1 MDKVIRDWSVYVY
14 IEDLIKT
21 MMTSLRAL
29 SELQNPAMKERHWSE
44 LMNVTNVILFTFD
57 INLMYLYYYNYFRS
71 GFLLRNRQH

>member
-57 INLMYLYYYNYFRS
+57 INIMYLYYSIILGQVFY
-71 GFLLRNRQH
+71 

>member
-44 LMNVTNVILFTFD
+44 LMNVTNVILFKYD
-57 INLMYLYYYNYFRS
+57 INIMYLY
-71 GFLLRNRQH
+71 H